1 MGFLSKLFN
10 VTDKTSLKEKIDQG
24 AQLLDV
30 RTEEEFEAGHA
41 RGAMH
46 IPLSLLPNKYETMQP
61 NSPVI
66 VVCESGA
73 RSAQA
78 VRFLISRGFEAYNG
92 GSWRSF
98 S

>member
-1 MGFLSKLFN
+1 MGFLSKLFSI
-10 VTDKTSLKEKIDQG
+10 TDKTSLKEKIDQG

-41 RGAMH
+41 RGAVH
-46 IPLSLLPNKYETMQP
+46 IPLSLLPNKYETMQQ

-78 VRFLISRGFEAYNG
+78 VRFLISRGFDAYNG